1 MNEIKI
7 NTANTNILGVI
18 AILALIAIVCAGIV
32 YHYRNA
38 DGKLESELGNIER
51 LNSEIAS
58 ESRQLQAGI
67 ADHRDGIKA
76 VRGAV
81 GTSRKRVER
90 VYTEIEQSAE
100 VADRAIQVIDE
111 CENIIKAVK
120 AQR

>member
-1 MNEIKI
+1 MG
-7 NTANTNILGVI
+7 AI
-18 AILALIAIVCAGIV
+18 AVFVLIAVICSGLV
-32 YHYRNA
+32 YYYRNA
-38 DGKLESELGNIER
+38 DGKLESELNNIER
-51 LNSEIAS
+51 INAEIAS

-90 VYTEIEQSAE
+90 VYTEIKQSAE
-100 VADRAIQVIDE
+100 AADRAIQVIDE

-120 AQR
+120 TQR

>member
-7 NTANTNILGVI
+7 NTNNTSIMGAV
-18 AILALIAIVCAGIV
+18 AVLALIAIVCAGIV

-76 VRGAV
+76 VRGKIGA
-81 GTSRKRVER
+81 SRERVER
-90 VYTEIEQSAE
+90 VYTEIKQSAE
-100 VADRAIQVIDE
+100 VADRAIEVIAD
-111 CENIIKAVK
+111 CQKIIETVK
-120 AQR
+120 TQK